1 MAKRWTTLGRD
12 LFLYRD
18 SCNVYLLRD
27 GERAIAIDIGVAAVD
42 HVVLSH
48 AHRDQLC
55 GLYRGGRGDF
65 AVHAPAGDRDLLM
78 PCARADFWRHYQ
90 HNGCPSSYAAPRLPL
105 ADIAFDLAAESE
117 TLVGPARF
125 CGDAVHAGGAVQQ
138 SYHLEWDMDYDY
150 RALHFEPFVNRAR
163 PGARLQLKRVSRNRS
178 AATRALEAAIAA
190 PEDWRIDV
198 PRRRRT
204 IPAHSEH
211 ALTLALHITP
221 RCRPRPTPRRR
232 RLHPRLP
239 VPGRGLCRANRYHLR
254 RPL

>member
-1 MAKRWTTLGRD
+1 MATRWTTLGRD

-27 GERAIAIDIGVAAVD
+27 GERAIAIDLGVAAVD

-90 HNGCPSSYAAPRLPL
+90 HNGCPSS
-105 ADIAFDLAAESE
+105 
-117 TLVGPARF
+117 

-198 PRRRRT
+198 PPPPQDKTSAQRARPDT
-204 IPAHSEH
+204 CSAHHPAMRPPADTSSP
-211 ALTLALHITP
+211 ATAPSTASSW
-221 RCRPRPTPRRR
+221 PRPVSR
-232 RLHPRLP
+232 
-239 VPGRGLCRANRYHLR
+239 
-254 RPL
+254 

>member
-27 GERAIAIDIGVAAVD
+27 GERAIAIDLGVAAVD

-117 TLVGPARF
+117 TLLGPARF

-163 PGARLQLKRVSRNRS
+163 PGAPLQLKRVNRNRS

-204 IPAHSEH
+204 KPAHSEH

-221 RCRPRPTPRRR
+221 RCSRRPTPRRR
-232 RLHPRLP
+232 RLHPRQP